1 VACGFIPSGSQLFL
15 TAQWRHLVM
24 LSYEVD
30 AALLHPYV
38 PRGTVLD
45 SWQGSTFVSLVGFR
59 FLNTR
64 LLGVP
69 IPMHRNFEEVNLR
82 FYVRRVV
89 GSEVRRAVVFLREV
103 VPRRAIAAVARLVYN
118 EPYIAVPMRSTVDP
132 TPPLS
137 VAYRWRLKGS
147 WSGCAARATG
157 PSMVAEPETLE
168 AFITE
173 HFWGYT
179 RQRDGGTIEYRV
191 EHPRWTVW
199 RAADVQVPAD
209 LTDLCG
215 RELGS
220 VLVSP
225 RSALIADGSP
235 VTVFSPQRVV
245 SWEAA
250 A

>member
-1 VACGFIPSGSQLFL
+1 
-15 TAQWRHLVM
+15 
-24 LSYEVD
+24 
-30 AALLHPYV
+30 
-38 PRGTVLD
+38 
-45 SWQGSTFVSLVGFR
+45 
-59 FLNTR
+59 
-64 LLGVP
+64 
-69 IPMHRNFEEVNLR
+69 
-82 FYVRRVV
+82 
-89 GSEVRRAVVFLREV
+89 
-103 VPRRAIAAVARLVYN
+103 
-118 EPYIAVPMRSTVDP
+118 
-132 TPPLS
+132 
-137 VAYRWRLKGS
+137 
-147 WSGCAARATG
+147 
-157 PSMVAEPETLE
+157 MVAEPETLE

-220 VLVSP
+220 VLVRP